1 MKIRLSSFLIA
12 LIGLTAS
19 AHADTWVLADG
30 TSFEAQIKGVMPGTT
45 LFTFASGQEHRIETS
60 KLSDDSRKK
69 LAETLGLAVAAPAA
83 APTPAP
89 AAPSAAPAM
98 PPAAPGTASPTAG
111 VMPTMARDPGAMD
124 ATDVNMIDSQ
134 FGKRGTVIG
143 KVKTVITLGSSGHKK
158 LTFEGSD
165 FTVFISKRSLDQST
179 DWHLDDLAGK
189 NVQVTGEIAKFQE
202 QLQISPREP
211 SQVGVVE

>member
-1 MKIRLSSFLIA
+1 MKAALRHLLIT
-12 LIGLTAS
+12 LTGLTAN
-19 AHADTWVLADG
+19 AHADTWGLADG
-30 TSFEAQIKGVMPGTT
+30 MSFEAQIKGVMPGMTIFT
-45 LFTFASGQEHRIETS
+45 LASGLEQRIETS

-69 LAETLGLAVAAPAA
+69 LAESLGLVVAAPATTASA
-83 APTPAP
+83 APTPA
-89 AAPSAAPAM
+89 M
-98 PPAAPGTASPTAG
+98 PQAAPGTASTTAG
-111 VMPTMARDPGAMD
+111 VMPTVARDPGAMD

-158 LTFEGSD
+158 LTFEGTD
-165 FTVFISKRSLDQST
+165 FNVFISKRSLDQNS

-189 NVQVTGEIAKFQE
+189 TVQVTGEVAKFQE